1 MKINNISIKSHT
13 ALDFEIDV
21 SKPVSVLRGKHSAL
35 ALDLMRE
42 VLGDHNSVCDPDNID
57 DGHFI
62 IHADVDINGKN
73 YSVCYIRG
81 ADFTHENRIAVN
93 FKPDSIEY
101 SEDDTMEF
109 LKKRKEINSNDRPLF
124 IYPSALGEKN
134 NVTAFIQALSGADR
148 QVFLAIPEEFPE
160 INYENNIAKY
170 VEL

>member
-13 ALDFEIDV
+13 ALDFEINV
-21 SKPVSVLRGKHSAL
+21 SKPVTVLRGKHSAL

-57 DGHFI
+57 NGHFI
-62 IHADVDINGKN
+62 IHADVDIDGKKF
-73 YSVCYIRG
+73 SACYIRG
-81 ADFTHENRIAVN
+81 ADFPHDNRIAVN

-160 INYENNIAKY
+160 INCENITN
-170 VEL
+170 VFVN